1 MIILAIVYYNKRRIK
16 NRVVNL
22 IIHFLLQPRGNLTV
36 KKWLVLMITRM
47 IIFYKLLK
55 TIINFTRNTLDVL
68 MTISFTIREYLQ
80 EYYFIDNC

>member
-1 MIILAIVYYNKRRIK
+1 
-16 NRVVNL
+16 
-22 IIHFLLQPRGNLTV
+22 
-36 KKWLVLMITRM
+36 MITRM

-80 EYYFIDNC
+80 EYYFINNC